1 MKVSI
6 ITPLYNCSDF
16 LEQTIKSVLAQ
27 TYENWEMIMVD
38 DCSTDNSLEIA
49 KEYASKDRRI
59 KIIELTENSGAAV
72 ARNTAIEA
80 ATGRFIAFLDSD
92 DIWLPEKLEK
102 QVMFMQN
109 NNIAFSYTAYE
120 KMTEDGIVFGKNYI
134 PKKVNYK
141 TLLKTNIIGCLTAM
155 YDTHKLGKVYMP
167 LIRKRQDFGLWLRI
181 LKKEPY
187 AFGIQE
193 ILGQYRL
200 RSGSISSNK
209 RSAAKFT
216 WRLYRVVEKLNLLQ
230 ASYYFVHYAING
242 VLRTKLPHLNKR
254 IRRKNGTEKTI

>member
-16 LEQTIKSVLAQ
+16 LEQTIKSVFAQ

-80 ATGRFIAFLDSD
+80 AIGRYIAFLDSD

-109 NNIAFSYTAYE
+109 NNIAFSYTVYE

-134 PKKVNYK
+134 PKS
-141 TLLKTNIIGCLTAM
+141 
-155 YDTHKLGKVYMP
+155 KL
-167 LIRKRQDFGLWLRI
+167 
-181 LKKEPY
+181 
-187 AFGIQE
+187 
-193 ILGQYRL
+193 
-200 RSGSISSNK
+200 
-209 RSAAKFT
+209 
-216 WRLYRVVEKLNLLQ
+216 
-230 ASYYFVHYAING
+230 
-242 VLRTKLPHLNKR
+242 
-254 IRRKNGTEKTI
+254 

>member
-1 MKVSI
+1 MEVYLVSI

-16 LEQTIKSVLAQ
+16 LEQTIKSVFAQ

-49 KEYASKDRRI
+49 KKYASKDRRI
-59 KIIELTENSGAAV
+59 KIIELAENSGAAM

-80 ATGRFIAFLDSD
+80 AIGRYIAFLDSD

-167 LIRKRQDFGLWLRI
+167 IENKREDFATWLKILKQIEYAYALPEVLAKYRVYRHQSSAKKFSMFKENWKLYRNLEKLSIIKSVYYFTHYLIRGF
-181 LKKEPY
+181 
-187 AFGIQE
+187 
-193 ILGQYRL
+193 
-200 RSGSISSNK
+200 
-209 RSAAKFT
+209 
-216 WRLYRVVEKLNLLQ
+216 
-230 ASYYFVHYAING
+230 
-242 VLRTKLPHLNKR
+242 LRTKMSRLANFLK
-254 IRRKNGTEKTI
+254 I